1 MKTIF
6 VTGINGLLGTNLVNL
21 LLKSGFKVI
30 GLVRSIDSYKGERSE
45 HLKIMS
51 GTLFD
56 DYTAILSR
64 VDYVIHIAAVTGQ
77 NILSEAYYWKVNS
90 NATKH
95 LYQAASSCQVKKF
108 VFVSS
113 ANTIGYGSKEKPGSE
128 ESWLRQPFSDSIYAQ
143 SKKSAENHVLSDNGS
158 METIVVNPT
167 FMLGAFDTKPSSG
180 KIVLMAWKKK
190 MVFYPPGGKN
200 FVHVE
205 DVAKGILYALQKGRN
220 RNRYLLSNENLSYY
234 EFFQKLNSVC
244 QQKPVM
250 VKVPKVILLAVGYL
264 GDFMRRANVATSL
277 SSVNM
282 RILCIN
288 NYYANNKSTEE
299 LGLSYQPID
308 EAIADAVSYFE
319 QGISS

>member
-1 MKTIF
+1 MKSVF
-6 VTGINGLLGTNLVNL
+6 VTGINGLLGTNLVNF
-21 LLKSGFKVI
+21 LLKSGFKVF
-30 GLVRSIDSYKGERSE
+30 GLVRHINSYQGMQSE
-45 HLKIMS
+45 HLKIIR

-56 DYTAILSR
+56 DHTTVLSK
-64 VDYVIHIAAVTGQ
+64 VDYVIHIAAVTAQ
-77 NILSEAYYWKVNS
+77 NILSETYYWRVNT
-90 NATKH
+90 NATKQ
-95 LYQAASSCQVKKF
+95 LYQNAIKCNVKKF

-128 ESWLRQPFSDSIYAQ
+128 EMSWRQPFCDSIYAQ
-143 SKKSAENHVLSDNGS
+143 SKKLAENHVLSGKCR
-158 METIVVNPT
+158 MKTIVVNPT

-234 EFFQKLNSVC
+234 EFFQKLNRVC

-250 VKVPKVILLAVGYL
+250 VKVPKVILLALGHL
-264 GDFMRRANVATSL
+264 GDFLRRANVATSL

-282 RILCIN
+282 RTLCIN
-288 NYYANNKSTEE
+288 NYYTNHKSASE
-299 LGLSYQPID
+299 LDLSYQPVD
-308 EAIADAVSYFE
+308 KAIEDAISYFE
-319 QGISS
+319 HGVST